1 MGFIEEDIIK
11 FNKGIPGFEDLKKYI
26 IMDIEENIDFKV
38 LQSVEDKD
46 IGFVVTVPFSFYED
60 YEVTINDDIIKRLEI
75 ENEEDV
81 LILSIVTINE
91 DVKKSTMNLQAPL
104 IINMKTKLGEQYIDQ
119 REIHKIKSP
128 LIKE

>member
-1 MGFIEEDIIK
+1 MGFMDQDIIR

-26 IMDIEENIDFKV
+26 IMDIEENRDFKV

-46 IGFVVTVPFSFYED
+46 IGFVVTVPFMFYED
-60 YEVTINDDIIKRLEI
+60 YEVNINDDIIKRLEI

-91 DVKKSTMNLQAPL
+91 DIKKSTINLQAPL
-104 IINMKTKLGEQYIDQ
+104 IINMKTRLGEQYIDQ
-119 REIHKIKSP
+119 RERYKIKSP
-128 LIKE
+128 LIKG